1 MQILA
6 NEGNSAAFLSND
18 PEPVAQLYAYVHYRL
33 TSAHDGNTDQVSRKL
48 NAGIEGTEGNHRVV
62 AFRFG
67 FLRNFCNQR
76 TGGEGVDLR
85 VGADEEGCF
94 DNAEADLRSRR
105 GAFEHSLPA
114 PFSFLRRIFAH
125 DDHNLHRLLLSCRS
139 TLALDPERSLHL
151 SSDQCNAAFYSR
163 WFERLHSVKEGRTQ
177 CTISCSKAE
186 GFMTGRVCR
195 VSTAMSPWRAEKSLR
210 SDELRAPQERRSMW
224 MAWPWPGFIDPHTH
238 LDAQLFWDPLGTSSC
253 FHGVTSVV
261 VGNCGLSLAPAKPED
276 REAVI
281 KSFVRVEAISRRVLE
296 EGFEW
301 KWTSTKE
308 YLDVLGTRLGIN
320 AAALVGHI
328 AVRHYVMGE
337 DAVERE
343 ATPEEIAQMQRL
355 VRQGM
360 ESGAVGFSTNQN
372 PRHMRED
379 KKPVASRL
387 ASKEELGS
395 LLDVLG
401 EMNAGVVQLS
411 GGGADARGRLGY
423 AAELARLT
431 GRPVLWQSIS
441 HSWSR
446 PNHWQE
452 MLDNTE
458 RVFREE
464 GLPIYAMTQAKPF
477 QNRYTLLDAQCFDEF
492 PTWKAAMFNT
502 VEERKKML
510 ADPDVRKKLR
520 AEAIE
525 DRSPSVFPRRWD
537 VIFVDHVKLSK
548 NKALEGKSVEEVA
561 KAQGK
566 DGLDCFLDLSLE
578 EDLETRF
585 IHTNTQ
591 GDPQAV

>member
-1 MQILA
+1 MYDLVLKGGRIYDGSGMPSFNGDVAIAGGQIVELGRIT
-6 NEGNSAAFLSND
+6 GNARRTLN
-18 PEPVAQLYAYVHYRL
+18 V
-33 TSAHDGNTDQVSRKL
+33 DG
-48 NAGIEGTEGNHRVV
+48 
-62 AFRFG
+62 
-67 FLRNFCNQR
+67 
-76 TGGEGVDLR
+76 
-85 VGADEEGCF
+85 
-94 DNAEADLRSRR
+94 
-105 GAFEHSLPA
+105 
-114 PFSFLRRIFAH
+114 
-125 DDHNLHRLLLSCRS
+125 
-139 TLALDPERSLHL
+139 LAL
-151 SSDQCNAAFYSR
+151 A
-163 WFERLHSVKEGRTQ
+163 
-177 CTISCSKAE
+177 
-186 GFMTGRVCR
+186 
-195 VSTAMSPWRAEKSLR
+195 
-210 SDELRAPQERRSMW
+210 
-224 MAWPWPGFIDPHTH
+224 PGFIDPHTH
-238 LDAQLFWDPLGTSSC
+238 LDAQLLWDPLGTSSC
-253 FHGVTSVV
+253 FHAVTSAVI
-261 VGNCGLSLAPAKPED
+261 GNCGLSLAPAKPED

-296 EGFEW
+296 EGVQW

-308 YLDVLGTRLGIN
+308 YLDVLGKRLGIN
-320 AAALVGHI
+320 VAALVGHI

-360 ESGAVGFSTNQN
+360 EAGAVGFSTNQN

-387 ASKEELGS
+387 ASKEELAS

-411 GGGADARGRLGY
+411 GGGADARGRIGY
-423 AAELARLT
+423 AADLARRT

-446 PNHWQE
+446 PNFWQE
-452 MLDNTE
+452 MLVNTE
-458 RVFREE
+458 RVFKEE

-492 PTWKAAMFNT
+492 ATWKAAMFNT
-502 VEERKKML
+502 VEARKKMF

-525 DRSPSVFPRRWD
+525 DQSPSVFPRRWD
-537 VIFVDHVKLSK
+537 VIFVDHVKLAK
-548 NKALEGKSVEEVA
+548 NKSLEGKSVEEIA

-585 IHTNTQ
+585 VHINTQ
-591 GDPQAV
+591 GDPKAVCEILKHPSVVIGQSDAGAHMGYDARFGYCTAFLGRWVRDYGIMTLEEAVSKLTFRVASLFGLSDRGLVRPGFAADLAIFDPATINTLEPEYVQDLPANETRMIQRAAGVYHTVVNGEVVIENGAATGAYPGQVLRPTRWKD